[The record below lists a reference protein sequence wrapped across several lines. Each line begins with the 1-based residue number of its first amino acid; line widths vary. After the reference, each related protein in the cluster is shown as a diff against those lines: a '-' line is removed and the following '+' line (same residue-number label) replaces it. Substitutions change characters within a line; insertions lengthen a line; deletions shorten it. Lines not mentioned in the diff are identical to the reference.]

1 MTAMNAGR
9 ASEAFEEAEVQ
20 DAFENAVREFI
31 NSRQFDEYDVE
42 YALSLCSEHS
52 RERME
57 KAQKKESAL
66 YGLLS
71 EIVGSCNSR
80 YLVDYSDNQNE
91 IASIHM
97 EAEYRHGAM
106 DAFRLFRMFLAA
118 DDRRS
123 A

>member
-1 MTAMNAGR
+1 MNAGR
-9 ASEAFEEAEVQ
+9 AGEAFKEAEVQ
-20 DAFENAVREFI
+20 GTFENAVRVFI
-31 NSRQFDEYDVE
+31 SGRQLDENDVK

-52 RERME
+52 RELME
-57 KAQKKESAL
+57 KAQKKKSAL

-71 EIVGSCNSR
+71 EIVGSRNIR
-80 YLVDYSDNQNE
+80 YLIDYSDSQNE
-91 IASIHM
+91 ILSIHM
-97 EAEYRHGAM
+97 EAEYRHGVM